1 MNKTTKTS
9 QEWAATVAQLQE
21 KRAALCST
29 CDNAK
34 AAAEGVALE
43 AHMGDEEAAAKL
55 KQATLEQRQ
64 AALDLEH
71 LDGAIKQ
78 AMARQ
83 IEAKEAER
91 LAGAREQLP
100 RIRTAVEGLDALEAR
115 LHAALLEVA
124 ACEKEFEALDSAGH
138 GVVFTAKHQF
148 GIDLVYSGQG
158 PRSKPHLLQGDVV
171 AAGVKYISAPTRV
184 LIREGAPGMAVGF
197 RGAFE
202 RLERELLE
210 ATGGAA

>member
-34 AAAEGVALE
+34 ALAEGVALE
-43 AHMGDEEAAAKL
+43 AHMGDEVAAAKL
-55 KQATLEQRQ
+55 QRATLDQRQ

-83 IEAKEAER
+83 VAAKESER

-100 RIRTAVEGLDALEAR
+100 RIRAAVEGLDALEAR

-124 ACEKEFEALDSAGH
+124 ACEREMEAMDAAGH
-138 GVVFTAKHQF
+138 GVVFTAKHSY

-171 AAGVKYISAPTRV
+171 AAGVKFISAPTRV
-184 LIREGAPGMAVGF
+184 VIREGAPGTAVGF

-210 ATGGAA
+210 ATGGTA